1 MPCSLAAAMP
11 DGPWRNFATSRVSP
25 PNLHLLLRTHLQLAM
40 TWDAAAWA
48 DTHAPAAPPQCILV
62 LAGGVGDDGAVHASV
77 ARRLDAAA
85 ELYRRSAQAGAP
97 CAIIANGGGALHP
110 RRSDCSSL

>member
-1 MPCSLAAAMP
+1 MAQFRHL
-11 DGPWRNFATSRVSP
+11 SP